1 MGHKRL
7 PCLLLC
13 MTDFCLLFTI
23 KKMQHIVVYCVYRTE
38 RIELRTDE
46 FSGRGGMARRG
57 RGGVSRGAV
66 TESGFNRFGKREFER
81 HSGSD
86 RT

>member
-1 MGHKRL
+1 MCGKSGMW
-7 PCLLLC
+7 C
-13 MTDFCLLFTI
+13 
-23 KKMQHIVVYCVYRTE
+23 YRTE
-38 RIELRTDE
+38 RIELRNDE
-46 FSGRGGMARRG
+46 FSGRGAMARRG
-57 RGGVSRGAV
+57 RGGQGRGAV